1 MFFPPKLRRTFAEN
15 RKYMKTPLFPKVLSL
30 LLAWYLGCSIQLNAQ
45 YLFGQ
50 ITDQSEI
57 PMEGAILARSGTIVG
72 AATNELGEF
81 ALPIPDTTPLPF
93 RVVVTYAGIKDSFT
107 VDALDVFWS
116 FSLPLKVTL
125 QEVEIRDAATG
136 AYISV
141 LQPIK
146 TEIINRAEL
155 RKAACCDLA
164 GCFETQSTV
173 QPTTTNILTNAKELR
188 ILGLSGVYNQV
199 LVDGMPTLQ
208 GLTYTYGLSTIPGNQ
223 VENIW
228 VVKGAN
234 SVVQGYEGMVG
245 QITVFPRDGHSA
257 ERGTA
262 DVLIN
267 SFGEKHLNASF
278 SIKKQKWNQYLAL
291 HSLQPGSKWDRDQD
305 NFLDLPL
312 ITRCA
317 VFNKWKYR
325 SETEKGLSGSI
336 GLRFVQEE
344 RIGGQRTFEEEV
356 GKDYGQVVR
365 FKQPEWYG
373 KANYRLDSNQLL
385 TFFASTV
392 LHRQSSQF
400 GWVRYT
406 ADQTQLYSNLQYARF
421 WGKNQI
427 HELKT
432 GISYRH
438 LNLSEHI
445 EFDVKDTLQRSYGG
459 HYVRADHIP
468 GLFAENTFNWDKG
481 RWTWIVGLRTD
492 RHHLFGPF
500 TTPRTLLRFNPAP
513 EWDFRFSSGYGW
525 RIVQVFPE
533 NIGLL
538 TGNRDIRWEEP
549 LRPEE
554 AWNSGINITHRTS
567 VGKNQVTLT
576 ADFYHTRFLNQ
587 FFPDYDRQPTMA
599 YLYNF
604 SGKSISNGLQ
614 LEVAARRQDRVELRL
629 AYNYVDVYRIQE
641 NQKIVLPFNA
651 KHRFLW
657 AATYRTEDKDW
668 QLDLNLHW
676 YGQQRLPNTDQ
687 NPIDLR
693 RPAQSDPYTMIN
705 LQVRKAFNRLDCF
718 FGVENI
724 LDFRQKQPILGWE
737 RPFSTG
743 FDPSFAWGPTRGRE
757 LYLGIN
763 FRWP

>member
-1 MFFPPKLRRTFAEN
+1 
-15 RKYMKTPLFPKVLSL
+15 MKSGLFPQILALIFTWLVGSHSQLS
-30 LLAWYLGCSIQLNAQ
+30 AQ

-50 ITDQSEI
+50 ITDQSEV
-57 PMEGAILARSGTIVG
+57 PLEGAILARSGTVVG
-72 AATNELGEF
+72 ASTNELGEF
-81 ALPIPDTTPLPF
+81 ALPIPDTALLPF
-93 RVVVTYAGIKDSFT
+93 TVVVTYAGIKDSFT
-107 VDALDVFWS
+107 VDAMDVFWS
-116 FSLPLKVTL
+116 FSLPVKVTL
-125 QEVEIRDAATG
+125 QEVEIKDAATG

-234 SVVQGYEGMVG
+234 SVVQGFEGMVG
-245 QITVFPRDGHSA
+245 QITVFPRDGQSA
-257 ERGTA
+257 EKGTA

-267 SFGEKHLNASF
+267 SFGEKHLNASI
-278 SIKKQKWNQYLAL
+278 SLKKEKWNNYLAV

-305 NFLDLPL
+305 GFLDLPL
-312 ITRCA
+312 LTRYA

-325 SETEKGLSGSI
+325 SESEKGLSGFI

-344 RIGGQRTFEEEV
+344 RIGGQSTFNEKE

-373 KANYRLDSNQLL
+373 KVNFRLDSNQIL
-385 TFFASTV
+385 TFFSSAV

-406 ADQTQLYSNLQYARF
+406 ADQNQLYSNVQYARF
-421 WGKNQI
+421 WGKNTA
-427 HELKT
+427 HEFKT
-432 GISYRH
+432 GLSFRH
-438 LNLSEHI
+438 LNVGEHI
-445 EFDVKDTLQRSYGG
+445 EFDVKDSLQRSYQG
-459 HYVRADHIP
+459 HYLRTENTP
-468 GLFAENTFNWDKG
+468 GIFAENTFNWDKG
-481 RWTWIVGLRTD
+481 RWTWIVGVRTD
-492 RHHLFGPF
+492 RHNLFGQF

-525 RIVQVFPE
+525 RSVQLFPE

-538 TGNRDIRWEEP
+538 TGNRDIRWEEA

-554 AWNSGINITHRTS
+554 AWNSGLNLTHRTS
-567 VGKNQVTLT
+567 IGRNQVTFT

-587 FFPDYDRQPTMA
+587 FFPDYDRHPA
-599 YLYNF
+599 FAFLYNF
-604 SGKSISNGLQ
+604 SGKSVSNGLQ
-614 LEVAARRQDRVELRL
+614 LEVAANRKDRLEARL
-629 AYNYVDVYRIQE
+629 AYNFVDVYRIQE
-641 NQKIVLPFNA
+641 DQKVVLPFNA
-651 KHRFLW
+651 KHRLLG
-657 AATYRTEDKDW
+657 AATYRTPEKDW
-668 QLDLNLHW
+668 QFDLNVHW
-676 YGQQRLPNTDQ
+676 YGQQRLPNTEQ

-693 RPAQSDPYTMIN
+693 RPAQSDPYTMVN
-705 LQVRKAFNRLDCF
+705 LQIRRAFKWLDCF
-718 FGVENI
+718 VGVENVF
-724 LDFRQKQPILGWE
+724 DFRQKQPILGWQ
-737 RPFSTG
+737 RPFAAG

-757 LYLGIN
+757 LYIGIN
-763 FRWP
+763 FRLP